1 MRLRLRMI
9 FLAAGAAAA
18 FGCGTQAPEAQP
30 EVPRRVISL
39 VPAVTEMLFAM
50 GAGDRVVGVSSF
62 DRYPPA
68 VESLPKVG
76 ALIDPDVER
85 ILSLRP
91 DLVVAYE
98 SQKDLIAQLAQ
109 AAIPVF
115 SYVHKGLPDVTR
127 TIRDLGA
134 RLGLQERSADL
145 ARSIEA
151 QVDATRTR
159 VAGRARPRTLVVFG
173 REAGS
178 LRGVYASGGTGF
190 VHDMLEAAGGE
201 NVFAEIGREA
211 VQATTEQIIAR
222 APDVIL
228 ELRVDPLDAEV
239 EARERRAWQALAS
252 VPAVRDGRV
261 HLISDP
267 RTVIPGPRVAA
278 GVDRIAEALQQ
289 DR

>member
-1 MRLRLRMI
+1 MRPVARAI
-9 FLAAGAAAA
+9 VLAVAAAVV
-18 FGCGTQAPEAQP
+18 FGCGRDAADPQT

-50 GAGDRVVGVSSF
+50 GAGERVVGVSSF
-62 DRYPPA
+62 DRYPPS

-98 SQKDLIAQLAQ
+98 SQKDLIAQLSQ
-109 AAIPVF
+109 AGIPLF
-115 SYVHKGLPDVTR
+115 PYVHEGLPDVTR

-151 QVDATRTR
+151 QIDATRAR
-159 VAGRARPRTLVVFG
+159 VAGRPRPRTLVVFG
-173 REAGS
+173 RDASS
-178 LRGVYASGGTGF
+178 LRGVYASGGRGF
-190 VHDMLEAAGGE
+190 VHDMVEAAGGE
-201 NVFAEIGREA
+201 NVFADIDREA
-211 VQATTEQIIAR
+211 VQATTEQILAR

-228 ELRVDPLDAEV
+228 ELRADPLDADV
-239 EARERRAWQALAS
+239 EARELRVWQALSS
-252 VPAVRDGRV
+252 VPAVRQGRV

-278 GVDRIAEALQQ
+278 GVDRIAEVLQR